1 MTFLGGCSLFDV
13 AEYML
18 DYIEENNL
26 TDEYLI
32 RIQIPKNIILGIPI
46 KDKSGFELIIPLY
59 DYLDE
64 VVSSM
69 NMFMWDELHYRENWK
84 NIEEIKLSVLLK
96 KFELPICP
104 FWLNFCELVKTSFA
118 EEVYS

>member
-1 MTFLGGCSLFDV
+1 MTFLGGYLLFDV

-18 DYIEENNL
+18 DYIAENNL
-26 TDEYLI
+26 TDEYLL
-32 RIQIPKNIILGIPI
+32 RIELPKNIILGLPI
-46 KDKSGFELIIPLY
+46 KDKNGFELIIPLY

-64 VVSSM
+64 IVSAM
-69 NMFMWDELHYRENWK
+69 NNFIWDELHYRENWK
-84 NIEEIKLSVLLK
+84 NIDDIKLSVLLK
-96 KFELPICP
+96 KFQLPICP

>member
-1 MTFLGGCSLFDV
+1 MTFLGGYLLFDV

-18 DYIEENNL
+18 DYIAENNL
-26 TDEYLI
+26 TDEYLL
-32 RIQIPKNIILGIPI
+32 RIELPKNIILGIPI
-46 KDKSGFELIIPLY
+46 KDKNGFELIIPLY

-64 VVSSM
+64 IVSAM
-69 NMFMWDELHYRENWK
+69 NNFIWDELHYRENWK
-84 NIEEIKLSVLLK
+84 NIDDIKLSVLLK
-96 KFELPICP
+96 KFQLPICP

>member
-1 MTFLGGCSLFDV
+1 LFDV

-18 DYIEENNL
+18 DYIAENNL

-32 RIQIPKNIILGIPI
+32 RIELPRNIIAGLPI
-46 KDKSGFELIIPLY
+46 KDKNGFELIIPLY

-64 VVSSM
+64 MVSQM
-69 NMFMWDELHYRENWK
+69 NSFLWDELYYRENWK
-84 NIEEIKLSVLLK
+84 TIEDIKLSVLLK
-96 KFELPICP
+96 KFELPLCP

-118 EEVYS
+118 EEVYT

>member
-1 MTFLGGCSLFDV
+1 MTFLGGYLLFDV

-18 DYIEENNL
+18 DYIAENNL
-26 TDEYLI
+26 TDEYLL
-32 RIQIPKNIILGIPI
+32 RIELPKNIILGLPI
-46 KDKSGFELIIPLY
+46 KDKNGFELIIPLY

-64 VVSSM
+64 IVSAM
-69 NMFMWDELHYRENWK
+69 NNFIWDELHYRENWK
-84 NIEEIKLSVLLK
+84 NIDNIKLSVLLK
-96 KFELPICP
+96 KFQLPICP